1 MYKEICL
8 LGKQAVSPNM
18 HFNADGKSSLPP
30 FKCVVMPT
38 GALTCFLREEMEIRE
53 LTKNDLPSLLE
64 LYIQLSE
71 NNKNITLEKSKE
83 IWIKQIQENPNIKY
97 FGAVE
102 NEKVVSTCYCVI
114 IPNLTNFCQ
123 PICFVENV
131 VTDKNH
137 RNQGLGKKVI
147 DKAIETAKKHN
158 CYKVILLSGIAR
170 KEAHQFYENLGF
182 SSETKK
188 AFDMRI

>member
-1 MYKEICL
+1 MTTGHWPAF
-8 LGKQAVSPNM
+8 LGK
-18 HFNADGKSSLPP
+18 KI
-30 FKCVVMPT
+30 
-38 GALTCFLREEMEIRE
+38 EIRE
-53 LTKNDLPSLLE
+53 LTENDLPSLLE

-83 IWIKQIQENPNIKY
+83 IWIKQIQQNPNIKY

-102 NEKVVSTCYCVI
+102 NGKVVSTCYCVI

-147 DKAIETAKKHN
+147 DKAIETAKKNN
-158 CYKVILLSGIAR
+158 CYKVILLSGITR

>member
-38 GALTCFLREEMEIRE
+38 GTLACFLREEMEIRE

-83 IWIKQIQENPNIKY
+83 IWIKQIQKKSKY
-97 FGAVE
+97 KIFW
-102 NEKVVSTCYCVI
+102 C
-114 IPNLTNFCQ
+114 
-123 PICFVENV
+123 
-131 VTDKNH
+131 
-137 RNQGLGKKVI
+137 R
-147 DKAIETAKKHN
+147 
-158 CYKVILLSGIAR
+158 
-170 KEAHQFYENLGF
+170 
-182 SSETKK
+182 
-188 AFDMRI
+188 

>member
-1 MYKEICL
+1 
-8 LGKQAVSPNM
+8 
-18 HFNADGKSSLPP
+18 
-30 FKCVVMPT
+30 
-38 GALTCFLREEMEIRE
+38 MEIRE

-71 NNKNITLEKSKE
+71 NNKNLTLEKSKE

-102 NEKVVSTCYCVI
+102 NGKVVSTCYCVI

-131 VTDKNH
+131 VTVYAGEISAFCLAN
-137 RNQGLGKKVI
+137 G
-147 DKAIETAKKHN
+147 
-158 CYKVILLSGIAR
+158 VILPNSVDRFLKQTLELFILQLLQKFR
-170 KEAHQFYENLGF
+170 C
-182 SSETKK
+182 
-188 AFDMRI
+188 RR

>member
-1 MYKEICL
+1 MVRL
-8 LGKQAVSPNM
+8 
-18 HFNADGKSSLPP
+18 
-30 FKCVVMPT
+30 
-38 GALTCFLREEMEIRE
+38 
-53 LTKNDLPSLLE
+53 
-64 LYIQLSE
+64 
-71 NNKNITLEKSKE
+71 
-83 IWIKQIQENPNIKY
+83 NPNIKY

-102 NEKVVSTCYCVI
+102 NGKVVSTCYCVI

-131 VTDKNH
+131 VTHKNY

-147 DKAIETAKKHN
+147 NKAIETAKKNN

-188 AFDMRI
+188 AFDMRIWGI

>member
-1 MYKEICL
+1 MKTMTLDDL
-8 LGKQAVSPNM
+8 LKNP
-18 HFNADGKSSLPP
+18 
-30 FKCVVMPT
+30 
-38 GALTCFLREEMEIRE
+38 LT
-53 LTKNDLPSLLE
+53 
-64 LYIQLSE
+64 E
-71 NNKNITLEKSKE
+71 NNKNIALVKSKE

-102 NEKVVSTCYCVI
+102 NGKVVSTCYCVI

-131 VTDKNH
+131 VTDKNY

-147 DKAIETAKKHN
+147 DKAIETAKKNN
-158 CYKVILLSGIAR
+158 CVVK
-170 KEAHQFYENLGF
+170 Q
-182 SSETKK
+182 KK

>member
-1 MYKEICL
+1 
-8 LGKQAVSPNM
+8 
-18 HFNADGKSSLPP
+18 
-30 FKCVVMPT
+30 
-38 GALTCFLREEMEIRE
+38 MEIRE
-53 LTKNDLPSLLE
+53 LTDNELESLLE
-64 LYIQLSE
+64 LYVQLSE
-71 NNKNITLEKSKE
+71 VNKNYSYEKSLDVWKSE
-83 IWIKQIQENPNIKY
+83 IEGNKNIKY

-102 NEKVVSTCYCVI
+102 NGKVVSTCYCVI

-131 VTDKNH
+131 VTDKKH

-147 DKAIETAKKHN
+147 DKAIETAKKNN